1 MGEGPRPIFMG
12 GSNRMAALKIK
23 SLDDMFAVLKEKGR
37 PLSAFKKGD
46 IIHVSD
52 KMSNGYSYVL
62 AEEPGKGFAS
72 GFEPY
77 TTPGEILALGAF
89 GGKYLNDCL
98 LEFPAEWF
106 WNAGMLGKLC
116 PSGQDIS
123 INHFQIDSRLSLGA
137 WQENG
142 WVPGRG
148 SGKGQQGKKA
158 ILSDPKR
165 NPDVRGWFQ
174 WYCRYWMGRRIPEL
188 DAIQIQRWK
197 NFSRHAAAV
206 RKNCKKGDLTCRPRQ
221 RQALLHWAWNF
232 EEGV

>member
-1 MGEGPRPIFMG
+1 
-12 GSNRMAALKIK
+12 
-23 SLDDMFAVLKEKGR
+23 
-37 PLSAFKKGD
+37 
-46 IIHVSD
+46 
-52 KMSNGYSYVL
+52 
-62 AEEPGKGFAS
+62 
-72 GFEPY
+72 
-77 TTPGEILALGAF
+77 
-89 GGKYLNDCL
+89 
-98 LEFPAEWF
+98 
-106 WNAGMLGKLC
+106 MLGKLC
-116 PSGQDIS
+116 PSRADIS
-123 INHFQIDSRLSLGA
+123 INHFQIDSRLSLRA

-148 SGKGQQGKKA
+148 SSGAPSEAPSGAPSEAAGKKA
-158 ILSDPKR
+158 ILSDLKR

-206 RKNCKKGDLTCRPRQ
+206 KKNCKKGDLTCRPRQ